1 MKIVAVIPARLAS
14 TRLNEKLLI
23 KFNGLEMI
31 EHVRRR
37 AILSKAFHKVYV
49 ATGDER
55 IEKLIKRNQGNVIRT
70 YNLHSNG
77 TSRAAE
83 AVENIEASH
92 IVLIQGD
99 EPLILPRHLQKIAK
113 FISSE
118 PEFDSWNAT
127 ARLDNE
133 SCLDDN
139 SQVKCSINSEGKILY
154 CFRRSPSYATKDK
167 QIFYMRKMLG
177 VIGYRKEVLLHISN
191 LEQCYIEKFESIE
204 QIRIISNN
212 FSIRSIEIDDC
223 LPSVNVRKDI
233 DLVLKFMSENHEQQK
248 ILKYIID

>member
-1 MKIVAVIPARLAS
+1 MNVVAVIPARLAS

-23 KFNGLEMI
+23 KLNGVEMI

-37 AILSKAFHKVYV
+37 AILSKAFHNVYV

-55 IEKLIKRNQGNVIRT
+55 IEKLIKRNKGNVIRT
-70 YNLHSNG
+70 YNKHDNG

-83 AVENIEASH
+83 AVKNIEASH

-99 EPLILPRHLQKIAK
+99 EPLILPRHLQEIVR
-113 FISSE
+113 FISAE

-133 SCLDDN
+133 SCLDDI
-139 SQVKCSINSEGKILY
+139 SQVKCAINSEGRILY

-177 VIGYRKEVLLHISN
+177 VICYRKEVLLNISN
-191 LEQCYIEKFESIE
+191 LEQCNIEKLESIE
-204 QIRIISNN
+204 QIRMISNN

-223 LPSVNVRKDI
+223 LPSVNVPKDL
-233 DLVLKFMSENHEQQK
+233 DLVLKFMSENNEQQEL
-248 ILKYIID
+248 LKYIFY

>member
-1 MKIVAVIPARLAS
+1 MNIVAVIPARLAS

-23 KFNGLEMI
+23 KFNGIEMI

-37 AILSKAFHKVYV
+37 AILSKAFHNVYV
-49 ATGDER
+49 ATGDDR
-55 IEKLIKRNQGNVIRT
+55 IEELIKRNKGNVIRT
-70 YNLHSNG
+70 YNKHDNG

-83 AVENIEASH
+83 AVKNIEASH

-99 EPLILPRHLQKIAK
+99 EPLILPRHLQKIVS
-113 FISSE
+113 FISAE
-118 PEFDSWNAT
+118 PDFDSWNAT
-127 ARLDNE
+127 ARLDDE

-139 SQVKCSINSEGKILY
+139 SQVKCSINSEGRILY
-154 CFRRSPSYATKDK
+154 CFRRSPSYASKDK

-204 QIRIISNN
+204 QIRMIANN
-212 FSIRSIEIDDC
+212 LSIRSIEIDEC

-233 DLVLKFMSENHEQQK
+233 DLVLKFMRKNHEQRE
-248 ILKYIID
+248 ILKFMNF